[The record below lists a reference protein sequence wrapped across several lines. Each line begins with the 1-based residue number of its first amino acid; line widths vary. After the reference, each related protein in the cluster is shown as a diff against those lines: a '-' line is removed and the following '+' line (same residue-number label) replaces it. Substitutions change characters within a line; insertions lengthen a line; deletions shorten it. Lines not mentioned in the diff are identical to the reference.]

1 MIRFILQNSRWLT
14 AGALLTL
21 ISSFG
26 QTYFISI
33 FAGEIRTAFNLSH
46 GDWGAIY
53 GFGTFA
59 SAIVMIWSGGLTD
72 VMRVRH
78 LGPIVLA
85 ALAASCLFMAL
96 NPWVALLPVVIFCLR
111 FTGQGMSTHIAAV
124 AMSRWFVANRGK
136 ALSVASLGFS
146 VGEACY
152 PILVVS
158 LLLFFSWQSVWILA
172 AGVAALA
179 IPALLWLLAEERSPQ
194 SSATEGQSLGMN
206 GRHWSRTQALRHPL
220 FWFMIPA
227 LLGQSAFNTA
237 FFFLQVHFAEIK
249 GWEHL
254 QLVAMFPVYTMVSIT
269 AMILSGILLDKLDTA
284 RLIPYFQLPMIVAF
298 LIFAFGQSL
307 IAALVGF
314 IFLGLSSGANA
325 TLPNAFWAEFYGT
338 KHLGSI
344 KAAATAVM
352 VLGSAIGPAVTGVLL
367 DYDLPLGTQYVAVSV
382 FFGFS
387 SLMMW
392 AGVQRVRTRLSN

>member
-85 ALAASCLFMAL
+85 ALAASCLFMAF

-111 FTGQGMSTHIAAV
+111 FTGQGMSTHIAVV

-158 LLLFFSWQSVWILA
+158 LLLFFSWQSVWVLA

-194 SSATEGQSLGMN
+194 SSATEGQSLGMS
-206 GRHWSRTQALRHPL
+206 GRHWSRNQALRHPL

-227 LLGQSAFNTA
+227 LLGQSAFNTT

-254 QLVAMFPVYTMVSIT
+254 QLVAMFPVYTLVSIA

-284 RLIPYFQLPMIVAF
+284 SLIPYFQLPMIVAF

-344 KAAATAVM
+344 KAAAAAVM

-367 DYDLPLGTQYVAVSV
+367 DYDLPLDTQYVAISV

-392 AGVQRVRTRLSN
+392 AGVRRVRSRLSN

>member
-85 ALAASCLFMAL
+85 ALAASCLFMAF

-194 SSATEGQSLGMN
+194 SSATDGQSLGMC
-206 GRHWSRTQALRHPL
+206 GRHWSRNQALRHPL

-254 QLVAMFPVYTMVSIT
+254 QLVAMFPVYTLVSIA

-344 KAAATAVM
+344 KAAAAAVM

-367 DYDLPLGTQYVAVSV
+367 DYDLPLDTQYVAISV

-392 AGVQRVRTRLSN
+392 AGVKRVRTRLSN

>member
-124 AMSRWFVANRGK
+124 AMSRWFLANRGK

-194 SSATEGQSLGMN
+194 SSATEGQSLGMG
-206 GRHWSRTQALRHPL
+206 GRHWRRNQALRHPL

-254 QLVAMFPVYTMVSIT
+254 QLVTMFPVYTLVSIT

-344 KAAATAVM
+344 KAAAAAVM
-352 VLGSAIGPAVTGVLL
+352 VLGSAIGPAVAGVLL
-367 DYDLPLGTQYVAVSV
+367 DYDLPLDTQYVAISV

-392 AGVQRVRTRLSN
+392 AGVRRVRSRLSN

>member
-1 MIRFILQNSRWLT
+1 
-14 AGALLTL
+14 
-21 ISSFG
+21 
-26 QTYFISI
+26 
-33 FAGEIRTAFNLSH
+33 
-46 GDWGAIY
+46 
-53 GFGTFA
+53 
-59 SAIVMIWSGGLTD
+59 MIWSGSLTD
-72 VMRVRH
+72 VMRVRN

-85 ALAASCLFMAL
+85 ALAASCLFMAF

-111 FTGQGMSTHIAAV
+111 LTGQGMSSHIAAV

-136 ALSVASLGFS
+136 ALSVAGLGFS

-152 PILVVS
+152 PIVVVS
-158 LLLFFSWQSVWILA
+158 LLVFFTWQSVWILA
-172 AGVAALA
+172 AGAAILA

-194 SSATEGQSLGMN
+194 SSATEGQSFGM
-206 GRHWSRTQALRHPL
+206 GARHWSRNQALSHPL

-254 QLVAMFPVYTMVSIT
+254 QLVAMFPVYTLVSIA
-269 AMILSGILLDKLDTA
+269 AMILSGILLDKLGTA
-284 RLIPYFQLPMIVAF
+284 RLIPYFQLPMIIAF
-298 LIFAFGQSL
+298 LIFAYGQSL
-307 IAALVGF
+307 LVALVGF
-314 IFLGLSSGANA
+314 IFLGLSAGANA

-344 KAAATAVM
+344 KAAAAAVM
-352 VLGSAIGPAVTGVLL
+352 VLGSAIGPAVTGILL
-367 DYDLPLGTQYVAVSV
+367 DHDLPLDSQYVAISI
-382 FFGFS
+382 FFGLS

-392 AGVQRVRTRLSN
+392 TGVKRVRTRLPN

>member
-85 ALAASCLFMAL
+85 ALAASCLFMAF

-146 VGEACY
+146 IGEACY

-158 LLLFFSWQSVWILA
+158 LSLFFSWQSVWILA

-194 SSATEGQSLGMN
+194 SSATDGQSLGMC
-206 GRHWSRTQALRHPL
+206 GRHWSRNQALRHPL

-254 QLVAMFPVYTMVSIT
+254 QLVAMFPVYTLVSIA

-344 KAAATAVM
+344 KAAAAAVM

-367 DYDLPLGTQYVAVSV
+367 DYDLPLDTQYVAVSV

-392 AGVQRVRTRLSN
+392 VGVRRVRTRLSN

>member
-111 FTGQGMSTHIAAV
+111 FTGQGMSTHIAVV

-158 LLLFFSWQSVWILA
+158 LLLFFSWQSVWVLA

-194 SSATEGQSLGMN
+194 SSATEGQSLGMS
-206 GRHWSRTQALRHPL
+206 GRHWSRNQALRHPL

-227 LLGQSAFNTA
+227 LLGQSAFNTT

-254 QLVAMFPVYTMVSIT
+254 QLVTMFPVYTLVSIT

-344 KAAATAVM
+344 KAAAAAVM
-352 VLGSAIGPAVTGVLL
+352 VLGSAIGPAVTGILL
-367 DYDLPLGTQYVAVSV
+367 DYDLPLDTQYVAISV

-392 AGVQRVRTRLSN
+392 AGVRRVRSRLSN

>member
-124 AMSRWFVANRGK
+124 AMSRWFMANRGK

-179 IPALLWLLAEERSPQ
+179 VPALLWLLVEERSPQ
-194 SSATEGQSLGMN
+194 SSATEGQSLGMS
-206 GRHWSRTQALRHPL
+206 GRHWSRNQALRHPL

-254 QLVAMFPVYTMVSIT
+254 QLVAMFPVYTLVSIA
-269 AMILSGILLDKLDTA
+269 AMILSGILLDKLDTT

-344 KAAATAVM
+344 KAAAAAVM

-367 DYDLPLGTQYVAVSV
+367 DYDLPLDTQYVAVSV

-392 AGVQRVRTRLSN
+392 AGVKRVRTRLSN

>member
-1 MIRFILQNSRWLT
+1 MIRFIFQNSRWLT

-33 FAGEIRTAFNLSH
+33 FAGEIRAAFNLSH

-85 ALAASCLFMAL
+85 TLAASCLFMAF

-158 LLLFFSWQSVWILA
+158 LLLLFSWQSLWILA
-172 AGVAALA
+172 AGVTALA

-194 SSATEGQSLGMN
+194 SSATEGQSLGMG
-206 GRHWSRTQALRHPL
+206 GRHWSRNQALRHPL

-254 QLVAMFPVYTMVSIT
+254 QLVAMFPVYTLVSIA
-269 AMILSGILLDKLDTA
+269 AMILSGILLDKFDTA
-284 RLIPYFQLPMIVAF
+284 RLIPYFQLPMIGAF

-307 IAALVGF
+307 MAVLVGF

-344 KAAATAVM
+344 KAAAAAIM

-367 DYDLPLGTQYVAVSV
+367 DYDLPLDIQYVAVSV

-392 AGVQRVRTRLSN
+392 AGVKRVRTRLSN

>member
-111 FTGQGMSTHIAAV
+111 FTGQGMSTHIATV
-124 AMSRWFVANRGK
+124 AMSRWFLANRGK

-194 SSATEGQSLGMN
+194 SSATEGQSLGMG
-206 GRHWSRTQALRHPL
+206 GRHWRRNQALRHPL

-254 QLVAMFPVYTMVSIT
+254 QLVTMFPVYTLVSIT

-344 KAAATAVM
+344 KAAAAAVM

-367 DYDLPLGTQYVAVSV
+367 DYDLPLDTQYVAVSV

-392 AGVQRVRTRLSN
+392 AGVKRVRTRLSN

>member
-124 AMSRWFVANRGK
+124 AMSRWFMANRGK

-179 IPALLWLLAEERSPQ
+179 VPALLWLLVEERSPQ
-194 SSATEGQSLGMN
+194 SSATEGQSLGMS
-206 GRHWSRTQALRHPL
+206 GRHWSRNQALRHPL

-254 QLVAMFPVYTMVSIT
+254 QLVAMFPVYTLVSIT
-269 AMILSGILLDKLDTA
+269 AMILSGILLDKLDTT

-344 KAAATAVM
+344 KAAAAAVM

-367 DYDLPLGTQYVAVSV
+367 DYDLPLDTQYVAVSV

-392 AGVQRVRTRLSN
+392 AGVKRVRTRLSN

>member
-33 FAGEIRTAFNLSH
+33 FAGEIRTAFDLSH

-85 ALAASCLFMAL
+85 TLAASCLFMAF

-158 LLLFFSWQSVWILA
+158 LLLLFSWQSVWILA
-172 AGVAALA
+172 AGVTALA

-194 SSATEGQSLGMN
+194 SSATEGQSLGMG
-206 GRHWSRTQALRHPL
+206 GRHWSRNQALRHPL

-254 QLVAMFPVYTMVSIT
+254 QLVAMFPVYTLVSIA
-269 AMILSGILLDKLDTA
+269 AMILSGILLDKFDTA
-284 RLIPYFQLPMIVAF
+284 RLIPYFQLPMIGAF

-307 IAALVGF
+307 MAVLVGF

-344 KAAATAVM
+344 KAAAAAIM

-367 DYDLPLGTQYVAVSV
+367 DYDLPLDIQYVAVSV

-392 AGVQRVRTRLSN
+392 AGVKRVRTRLSN

>member
-194 SSATEGQSLGMN
+194 SSATEEQSLGMS

-392 AGVQRVRTRLSN
+392 AGIQRVRTRLSN

>member
-124 AMSRWFVANRGK
+124 AMSRWFLANRGK

-172 AGVAALA
+172 AGVAALT

-194 SSATEGQSLGMN
+194 SSATEGQSLGMS
-206 GRHWSRTQALRHPL
+206 GRHWSRNQALRHPL

-254 QLVAMFPVYTMVSIT
+254 QLVAMFPVYTLVSIA

-307 IAALVGF
+307 ITALVGF

-344 KAAATAVM
+344 KAAAAAVM
-352 VLGSAIGPAVTGVLL
+352 VLGSAIGPAVTGILL
-367 DYDLPLGTQYVAVSV
+367 DYDLPLDTQYVAVSV

-392 AGVQRVRTRLSN
+392 AGIKRVRTRLSN

>member
-33 FAGEIRTAFNLSH
+33 FAGEIRAAFDLSH

-85 ALAASCLFMAL
+85 ALAASCLFMAF

-124 AMSRWFVANRGK
+124 AMSRWFLANRGK

-194 SSATEGQSLGMN
+194 SSATEGQSLGMG
-206 GRHWSRTQALRHPL
+206 GRHWRRNQALRHPL

-254 QLVAMFPVYTMVSIT
+254 QLVTMFPVYTLVSIT

-344 KAAATAVM
+344 KAAAAAVM

-367 DYDLPLGTQYVAVSV
+367 DYDLPLDTQYVAVSV

-392 AGVQRVRTRLSN
+392 AGVKRVRTRLSN

>member
-111 FTGQGMSTHIAAV
+111 FTGQGMSTHIAVV

-158 LLLFFSWQSVWILA
+158 LLLFFSWQSVWVLA

-194 SSATEGQSLGMN
+194 SSATEGQSLGMG
-206 GRHWSRTQALRHPL
+206 GRHWRRNQALRHPL

-254 QLVAMFPVYTMVSIT
+254 QLVTMFPVYTLVSIT

-307 IAALVGF
+307 IAALIGF

-344 KAAATAVM
+344 KAAAAAVM

-367 DYDLPLGTQYVAVSV
+367 DYDLPLDTQYVAVSV

-392 AGVQRVRTRLSN
+392 AGVKRVRTRLSN

>member
-33 FAGEIRTAFNLSH
+33 FSGEIRTAFNLSH

-85 ALAASCLFMAL
+85 ALAASCLFMAF

-146 VGEACY
+146 IGEACY

-194 SSATEGQSLGMN
+194 SSATDGQSLGMC
-206 GRHWSRTQALRHPL
+206 GRHWSRNQALRHPL

-254 QLVAMFPVYTMVSIT
+254 QLVAMFPVYTLVSIA

-344 KAAATAVM
+344 KAAAAAVM

-367 DYDLPLGTQYVAVSV
+367 DYDLPLDTQYVAVSV

-392 AGVQRVRTRLSN
+392 VGVRRVRTRLSN

>member
-1 MIRFILQNSRWLT
+1 MIRFILQDSRWLT

-194 SSATEGQSLGMN
+194 SSATEGQSLGMS

-254 QLVAMFPVYTMVSIT
+254 QLVAMFPVYTLVSIA
-269 AMILSGILLDKLDTA
+269 AMILSGILLDKLNTA
-284 RLIPYFQLPMIVAF
+284 RLIPYFQLPMIIAF
-298 LIFAFGQSL
+298 LIFAYGQSL
-307 IAALVGF
+307 LVALVGF
-314 IFLGLSSGANA
+314 IFLGLSAGANA

-344 KAAATAVM
+344 KAAAAAVM
-352 VLGSAIGPAVTGVLL
+352 VLGSAIGPAVTGILL
-367 DYDLPLGTQYVAVSV
+367 DHDLPLDSQYVAISI
-382 FFGFS
+382 FFGLS

-392 AGVQRVRTRLSN
+392 TGVKRVRTRLPN